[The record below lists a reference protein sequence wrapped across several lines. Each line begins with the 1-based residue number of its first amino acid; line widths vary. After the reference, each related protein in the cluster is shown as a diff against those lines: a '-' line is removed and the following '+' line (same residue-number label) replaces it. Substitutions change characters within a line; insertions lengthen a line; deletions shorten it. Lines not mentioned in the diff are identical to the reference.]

1 VTMHDGDIL
10 VTTVDD
16 ALIRNDEMLVLVD
29 SEVMLLSV
37 VSTEIARVCA
47 GGLTLGELGDHLF
60 SVFGPPLD
68 GSRVGERTR
77 VLVAELVEA
86 GILRVAS
93 APQDM

>member
-1 VTMHDGDIL
+1 VTLRDGDIL

-16 ALIRNDEMLVLVD
+16 ALIRDDEMLVLVD

-60 SVFGPPLD
+60 TVFGPPLD
-68 GSRVGERTR
+68 GSRVDERTR

-86 GILRVAS
+86 GVLRVAS
-93 APQDM
+93 QPHDM